1 MVLTKV
7 APLSAAFQ
15 ALAILGFLT
24 STVYIVQYSLT
35 WGIAFS
41 LIFMAMFIASMIS
54 MERASPDAQLSLTPQ
69 ATARKRR
76 K

>member
-1 MVLTKV
+1 MVLKNV

-15 ALAILGFLT
+15 ALSILGFLI
-24 STVYIVQYSLT
+24 SAIYIVQYSLT

-41 LIFMAMFIASMIS
+41 LIFMAMFIASMIA
-54 MERASPDAQLSLTPQ
+54 MERASPDAQLTLTPQ
-69 ATARKRR
+69 GNRR